1 MIYFHVETISM
12 KKQALLLEEVQKL
25 NRENSE
31 KSDPLLTTEH
41 LDVEAGAPPEDQKA
55 EVPVCTS
62 VDSLCEDSL
71 IAETLEIVEVVD
83 QGQLDDKQ
91 AEVKL
96 EETLEDVV
104 KESEDTSVMAEE
116 INKEVVS
123 LEEEAPEL
131 IAATEDEKESTP
143 ARS

>member
-1 MIYFHVETISM
+1 M

-41 LDVEAGAPPEDQKA
+41 LDVEAGVPPEDQKA
-55 EVPVCTS
+55 EVPVLSS
-62 VDSLCEDSL
+62 VDSLCEDSP
-71 IAETLEIVEVVD
+71 IAETLEIIEVID
-83 QGQLDDKQ
+83 QGQVDDKQ

-104 KESEDTSVMAEE
+104 KESEDASATAEE
-116 INKEVVS
+116 INKEVVT
-123 LEEEAPEL
+123 LDEEAPEL
-131 IAATEDEKESTP
+131 IAAPVDEKDSTP
-143 ARS
+143 ARL